1 MVRGWWIEGVA
12 DLDKRAAGIST
23 KKDDRKSRN
32 DERQPLITHSR
43 KVTLELRQ
51 DGISGNYLFRR
62 PLKQLEIIGPVYPLL
77 CL

>member
-12 DLDKRAAGIST
+12 DLDKRAAGICT

-51 DGISGNYLFRR
+51 DGISLAATTCFA
-62 PLKQLEIIGPVYPLL
+62 VS
-77 CL
+77 